1 MYVSV
6 GLCKFKCNAICLDTI
21 VKNEYKENYD
31 HNNHDHNQSK
41 KSGWFFWTMI
51 QVEHSFHRLVYH
63 AAPSTT
69 AASSGSQA
77 LDGTPKSHSQ
87 LHDWQLRKQGWAYSV
102 VAHLWKGTLKVFD
115 ATLLRPPPLW
125 MAKAGPPNEI
135 HREIQKKKH
144 VDVSVLQ
151 KATKPPRNYAS
162 KALVHLQ
169 KCSVYGH
176 EKVKYP
182 PNASKALVQKWEEYK
197 LDGALLKN
205 LNGEDPQMP
214 PGMWGS
220 RISLRSGKFHGKS
233 WGSYVRMRWT
243 RVSR

>member
-21 VKNEYKENYD
+21 VKNEYKENYE

-135 HREIQKKKH
+135 HREIQKKKTCWC
-144 VDVSVLQ
+144 LC
-151 KATKPPRNYAS
+151 ATESYEAPEELCFQSFSSPS
-162 KALVHLQ
+162 EML
-169 KCSVYGH
+169 SIWT
-176 EKVKYP
+176 
-182 PNASKALVQKWEEYK
+182 WEGEISPQCFQSS
-197 LDGALLKN
+197 GA
-205 LNGEDPQMP
+205 EMR
-214 PGMWGS
+214 
-220 RISLRSGKFHGKS
+220 RIQVGRG
-233 WGSYVRMRWT
+233 VA
-243 RVSR
+243 